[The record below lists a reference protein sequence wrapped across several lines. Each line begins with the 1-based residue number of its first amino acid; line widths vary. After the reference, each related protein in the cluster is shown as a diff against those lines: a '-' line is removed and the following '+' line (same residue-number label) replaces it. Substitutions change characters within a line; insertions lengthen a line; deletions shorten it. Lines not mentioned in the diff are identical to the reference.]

1 MTVRQPIAPS
11 RSRSGPSGSGVGH
24 VTERHHDHF
33 TVVGN
38 HLAQH
43 PDLSLVAIGLATHIQ
58 SLPPG
63 SPVGIKAIAARFPEG
78 EIRIAAA
85 LRELEAHGYLA
96 RRKERLPSGR
106 VVTRTFSYNK
116 PRAATPAAPATAPA
130 AVPEPRPDPGTV
142 PVSVPA
148 PAPTTAPGAPPVSA
162 PRSPAADL
170 LCGLRALD
178 SRLLLSE
185 RDVLRLVPAVQEWL
199 ARGVPA
205 GAVQRAVTAG
215 LPDDPIRHPAGF
227 LARRLAALLPPPLPA
242 TPRPPRPSGPPGSP
256 AAARRDPLQNCPG
269 CERAFRAP
277 GPGRCR
283 GCRAGGMAA

>member
-58 SLPPG
+58 SLPQG

-116 PRAATPAAPATAPA
+116 PRAATPNTPAT
-130 AVPEPRPDPGTV
+130 
-142 PVSVPA
+142 A

-242 TPRPPRPSGPPGSP
+242 TPRPQWPSGPPGSP
-256 AAARRDPLQNCPG
+256 APARRDPLQNCPG